1 MAKNDYTV
9 NEVVRT
15 LNKVQGINVSGN
27 TIRTIENLVIGI
39 KVWGK
44 IDFLKKNG
52 FTHVIS
58 KTIKNFKADKGDKE
72 NIEERRRKKK
82 KNGIDALSGVKA
94 IMKPSN
100 FKLKK

>member
-1 MAKNDYTV
+1 MAKDNYTV
-9 NEVVRT
+9 DEVVRT

-27 TIRTIENLVIGI
+27 IIRTMENLVIGI

-52 FTHVIS
+52 FTHIIS
-58 KTIKNFKADKGDKE
+58 KTIKTSKVDKGNKE
-72 NIEERRRKKK
+72 NIDEYRRKKK